1 MKLSNKNGAKK
12 GAEVLSY
19 LQNKDSQVK
28 TMKATTAGV
37 AEGEIKFPQKK
48 EDWTIVPV
56 PWVGRDG
63 RTRDYP
69 AIVCTDSAGQEHG
82 IALSAFRAKD
92 EVQTSDGTTIVCN
105 NLTEFDADYATI
117 WGALQSA
124 NKVILHRI
132 VGRRNGRKGRYEF
145 FTAE

>member
-1 MKLSNKNGAKK
+1 MKLVNKNGAKK
-12 GAEVLSY
+12 GADVLSY

-69 AIVCTDSAGQEHG
+69 AIVCKDASGEEHG

-92 EVQTSDGTTIVCN
+92 EIQSLDGTTIQCP
-105 NLTEFDADYATI
+105 NLCEFDADYATI
-117 WGALQSA
+117 WSALQSA

-132 VGRRNGRKGRYEF
+132 VGRRNGRKGRYEY

>member
-12 GAEVLSY
+12 GADVLSY
-19 LQNKDSQVK
+19 LQSKDDQVK
-28 TMKATTAGV
+28 TLKATTSGV
-37 AEGEIKFPQKK
+37 AEGEIKFPKKK

-92 EVQTSDGTTIVCN
+92 EIVSLDGTTIICQ
-105 NLTEFDADYATI
+105 NLAEFDADYMQI
-117 WGALQSA
+117 WSALQAA
-124 NKVILHRI
+124 NKITLHRI
-132 VGRRNGRKGRYEF
+132 VGRRNGRKGRYEY